1 MMKRVLIIGASS
13 AMAQATAKILGEA
26 GVYVIGISRS
36 DITSVYNEVYQV
48 TSYTDGLPVFDGP
61 LDGLLYFPGT
71 INLKPFHR
79 LSIDDFKTELDIHVF
94 GAINCIQHYLPQLKQ
109 ADQSAVVLMSSVA
122 ATTGMTFHASVSLV
136 KGALESLTRSLAAE
150 YAPKIRF
157 NAVAPSL
164 TQTPMADRLTATEEK
179 IQQAGERHPLK
190 RIGQPE
196 DLAQTIAF
204 LVSEQASWITGQVL
218 HVDGGMG
225 VLK

>member
-1 MMKRVLIIGASS
+1 MKRILLIGASS
-13 AMAQATAKILGEA
+13 AMAKATAKQLSQNGS
-26 GVYVIGISRS
+26 YVIGLSRS
-36 DITSVYNEVYQV
+36 LQPEGYDESHQV
-48 TSYTDGLPVFDGP
+48 ENYLEGLPDLSGPIDGLI
-61 LDGLLYFPGT
+61 YFPGT
-71 INLKPFHR
+71 IQLKPFHR
-79 LSIDDFKTELDIHVF
+79 LTLDDFKAELDIHVF
-94 GAINCIQHYLPQLKQ
+94 GAIHAIQHYLPLLKQ
-109 ADQSAVVLMSSVA
+109 ADQASVVLMSSVA

-164 TQTPMADRLTATEEK
+164 TQTPMAERLTATEEK

-196 DLAQTIAF
+196 DLAQSIAF
-204 LVSEQASWITGQVL
+204 LVSEQSSWITGQVL